1 MAEKEIQSATR
12 RQRVQIL
19 KRLIIIVLITS
30 ILIPIVLC
38 VILFIKMNQLEN
50 QIEQLQ
56 SVISE
61 AAEASMDLSRM
72 EENESPGFIME
83 PIITEDTEPLKA
95 AENDKGTGEINF
107 LEKDTESEEDTR
119 KIYLTFDD
127 GPSSNTNK
135 ILDILAE
142 YDVKATFFVI
152 GKEGEWAE
160 DAYRRIVEEGHTL
173 GMHSYTHEYSQI
185 YESVESFEA
194 DLNKLQEYLYTVTG
208 VWSRCFRFP
217 GGSSNK
223 VSQVDM
229 KELIAYLNDEGF
241 TYYDWNIS
249 SKDAS
254 RTILTEDEIIDN
266 CLEGIEKHTTVII
279 LMHDAAGRNTTVEAL
294 PGLIEKIQS
303 MENTELLPITEDT
316 VPVQH
321 ITIKQ
326 EETED

>member
-1 MAEKEIQSATR
+1 MAEKEIQSAAR
-12 RQRVQIL
+12 RRRVQNL

-30 ILIPIVLC
+30 ILIPTVLC
-38 VILFIKMNQLEN
+38 VILFIKMNQLQN

-61 AAEASMDLSRM
+61 TAQASIDLNDM
-72 EENESPGFIME
+72 EVNDSPGFIME
-83 PIITEDTEPLKA
+83 PSNTEDKEALKT
-95 AENDKGTGEINF
+95 AEDDKSTDGINDPDKKAE
-107 LEKDTESEEDTR
+107 EEDTR

-160 DAYRRIVEEGHTL
+160 EAYLRIVEEGHTL
-173 GMHSYTHEYSQI
+173 GMHSYTHEYNQI
-185 YESVESFEA
+185 YESVESFEE
-194 DLNKLQEYLYTVTG
+194 DLNKLQEYLYNVTG
-208 VWSRCFRFP
+208 VWSRYLRFP

-223 VSQVDM
+223 VSKVDM
-229 KELIAYLNDEGF
+229 KDLIAYLNEEGF

-254 RTILTEDEIIDN
+254 RTILTGDEIINN
-266 CLEGIEKHTTVII
+266 CLDGIEKYNTVII

-303 MENTELLPITEDT
+303 MENTELLPISEDT

-326 EETED
+326 GETED